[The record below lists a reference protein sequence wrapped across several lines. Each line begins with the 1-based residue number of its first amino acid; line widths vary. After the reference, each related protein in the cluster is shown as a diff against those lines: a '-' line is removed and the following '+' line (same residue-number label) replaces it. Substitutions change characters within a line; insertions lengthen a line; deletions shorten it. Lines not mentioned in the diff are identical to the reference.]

1 MAVRAGQILHL
12 GGDQTV
18 IDRLQ
23 SAGLGDINIGVDQIR
38 EVGNPN
44 TVDKIQQD
52 PDFTFSMESFDTSTE
67 IEALLAGVVDGGPAL
82 PDGTMWRFSDLK
94 CIHITSPWKD
104 EASGS
109 AGVIDSGVLLPSY
122 YVSRASYRFGVN
134 DNAGETFELAGS
146 QVYMAEYN
154 PTIEVVTG
162 NGTASAFTLAASA
175 VRHRVGG
182 YESEEVQ
189 YLHGVIVDSEVMIEG
204 ADFTVTHASSA
215 ATTGV
220 TVNFTTAPANGADI
234 QFAYF
239 DTTTPAYPV
248 NTTTHT
254 SPTVKPAAVRGRD
267 IKVNLHVPAGGS
279 QASGSVTLN
288 GVQSATVEGT
298 RTTEQEREMGTLL
311 PISRTITQ
319 QDANGELGIHPAQ
332 QSHLFTMLRRVTG
345 VAANESISVINDF
358 PVGLEIQILN
368 PRNRAEVLKTLWV
381 PDAKFQIPGTPA
393 RAGAVVDFTMRY
405 ESSGGDFYVI
415 KGGVA
420 ANLLPAA

>member
-12 GGDQTV
+12 GGDNTV

-44 TVDKIQQD
+44 TVDKVQQD
-52 PDFTFSMESFDTSTE
+52 PDFTFTMESFDVSTE
-67 IEALLAGVVDGGPAL
+67 IEALLAGDVDGGVGL
-82 PDGTMWRFSDLK
+82 PDGTAWRFSDLK
-94 CIHITSPWKD
+94 CIHIASPWKD

-109 AGVIDSGVLLPSY
+109 AGTIDSGVLLPNY

-146 QVYMAEYN
+146 QIQMAEFN

-162 NGTASAFTLAASA
+162 DGVEDTFVLAASA

-182 YESEEVQ
+182 YDSGEFK
-189 YLHGVIVDSEVMIEG
+189 YLHGVIVGSEIMIEG
-204 ADFTVTHASSA
+204 ADYTVAHAGSG
-215 ATTGV
+215 ATTAV
-220 TVNFTTAPANGADI
+220 TVAFTTPPPNGTDI

-239 DTTTPAYPV
+239 DTATPSYPV
-248 NTTTHT
+248 STATHT

-267 IKVNLHVPAGGS
+267 IRVRLHIPAGGS
-279 QASGSVTLN
+279 EASGAVSLN
-288 GVQSATVEGT
+288 GVQSVTVEGT

-311 PISRTITQ
+311 PISRTVTQ
-319 QDANGELGIHPAQ
+319 QDVNGEVGVHPATQ
-332 QSHLFTMLRRVTG
+332 DHLFTLIRRITG
-345 VAANESISVINDF
+345 VAANESISVLNDF
-358 PVGLEIQILN
+358 TVGLEVQILN
-368 PRNRAEVLKTLWV
+368 PRDRSEVLKTIWV

-415 KGGVA
+415 KGEDA
-420 ANLLPAA
+420 TLPSA

>member
-38 EVGNPN
+38 ETGNPG
-44 TVDKIQQD
+44 TVDKVQQD
-52 PDFTFSMESFDTSTE
+52 PDFTFSMESFDVSTE
-67 IEALLAGVVDGGPAL
+67 IEALLAGEVDGGSAL
-82 PDGTMWRFSDLK
+82 PIGTAWRFSDLK

-109 AGVIDSGVLLPSY
+109 AGTIDSGVLLPNY
-122 YVSRASYRFGVN
+122 YVQRASYRFGVN

-146 QVYMAEYN
+146 QIQMAEFN

-162 NGTASAFTLAASA
+162 DGAEDTFVLAASA

-182 YESEEVQ
+182 YESGEVK
-189 YLHGVIVDSEVMIEG
+189 YLHGVIVDNEIMIEG
-204 ADFTVTHASSA
+204 SDYAVTHAGSG

-220 TVNFTTAPANGADI
+220 TVEFTEAPANGADI

-239 DTTTPAYPV
+239 DTATPSYPV
-248 NTTTHT
+248 NTATHT

-267 IKVNLHVPAGGS
+267 IRVRLHVPDGGAE
-279 QASGSVTLN
+279 ASGAVTLN
-288 GVQSATVEGT
+288 GIQSVTVEGT

-311 PISRTITQ
+311 PISRTVTQ
-319 QDANGELGIHPAQ
+319 QDVNGEVGVHPSTQ
-332 QSHLFTMLRRVTG
+332 DHLFTLLRRITG
-345 VAANESISVINDF
+345 VAANESISIINDF
-358 PVGLEIQILN
+358 PVGLEVQILN
-368 PRNRAEVLKTLWV
+368 PRDRSEVLKTIWV

-393 RAGAVVDFTMRY
+393 RAGAVVDFTMRW
-405 ESSGGDFYVI
+405 ESSSGDFWVI
-415 KGGVA
+415 KGEDA
-420 ANLLPAA
+420 TLPSA